1 MEYALVFGAGV
12 ISGAALALLINWIR
26 RSHERELARHL
37 VYIVENQR
45 VEDLERILGRV
56 RESFQA
62 LSMEALSRSTSEF
75 LKLAT
80 QSLGNQ
86 TRAGEKDLEG
96 KKRLIDEKLELM
108 KWEMQRVRD
117 LISALERDR
126 EQKFGEVVTQIRH
139 TADETRKLQNTA
151 NQLHMAL
158 AGTKVRGQWGERM
171 TEDVLSLLGLKEG
184 INYRKQKALEGSATI
199 PDFTFFLPEGQ
210 MVNMD
215 VKFPMDNY
223 LRYLATDS
231 VADKEKYRAAF
242 LKDVRNR
249 IKEVSNRNY
258 INPNGGTIDCMII
271 FIPNEQLFLFVNELD
286 HKLIDDA
293 LRSKV
298 ILCSPVT
305 LFAVLSVIRQAVVN
319 FQLEK
324 ATGEIVKQFGI
335 FNKQWSM
342 FIASFD
348 RLGKKIDETQSEYQA
363 LVSARARQLDKPLAE
378 IQRLREGFDS
388 EA

>member
-37 VYIVENQR
+37 VYTVENQR